1 MTSVSRRAKA
11 SHTLGAVQMSEFEYQ
26 LPSEQIAQRPVEP
39 RDSARLLVDRGAEA
53 DPVDRHVR
61 DLAFMVGPGDVVV
74 MNETR
79 VISARLRLTKD
90 TGGAA
95 EVLLLEPVRDG
106 VWTALVKP
114 SRRVRDGTSMR
125 DATGRVLVK
134 VRPGGDE
141 GQRLVEVAVDGV
153 PIVDAMGAVALDG
166 LGEAPLPPYITERL
180 DDPERYQTVFASR
193 PGSVAA
199 PTAGLHLTPELL
211 ERVRAAGASVEKVEL
226 IVGLDTFRPVMA
238 DDTEQH
244 QMHTEYYSVPR
255 PTMDA
260 CRAATRVVAIGTT
273 TVRALESA
281 AVGQLQ
287 GRTDLFITR
296 GHDWRVVDVMMTN
309 FHMPRSTLLVM
320 IDAFVGT
327 RWRSIY
333 ATAADRGYRFLS
345 FGDAM
350 LLERSSPYGSASC

>member
-1 MTSVSRRAKA
+1 
-11 SHTLGAVQMSEFEYQ
+11 MSEFEYQ

-180 DDPERYQTVFASR
+180 DDPERYQTV
-193 PGSVAA
+193 
-199 PTAGLHLTPELL
+199 
-211 ERVRAAGASVEKVEL
+211 
-226 IVGLDTFRPVMA
+226 
-238 DDTEQH
+238 
-244 QMHTEYYSVPR
+244 
-255 PTMDA
+255 
-260 CRAATRVVAIGTT
+260 
-273 TVRALESA
+273 
-281 AVGQLQ
+281 
-287 GRTDLFITR
+287 
-296 GHDWRVVDVMMTN
+296 
-309 FHMPRSTLLVM
+309 
-320 IDAFVGT
+320 
-327 RWRSIY
+327 
-333 ATAADRGYRFLS
+333 
-345 FGDAM
+345 
-350 LLERSSPYGSASC
+350 